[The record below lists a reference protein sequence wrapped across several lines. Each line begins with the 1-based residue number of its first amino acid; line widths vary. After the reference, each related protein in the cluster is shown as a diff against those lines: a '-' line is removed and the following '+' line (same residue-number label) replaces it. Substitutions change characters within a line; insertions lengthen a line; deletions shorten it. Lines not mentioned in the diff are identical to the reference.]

1 MTTFAVARLTDVT
14 MGPDIVA
21 YLEGID
27 ATLAP
32 FGGRFVIHGG
42 PFERIEGDWTGDLIA
57 IAFPSRKAAHDW
69 YASPAYRAILPLRTN
84 HSKGDVIFIE
94 GVSEDHRATDI
105 LTPSPT

>member
-14 MGPDIVA
+14 MGPDIIA

-27 ATLAP
+27 ATLEP

-42 PFERIEGDWTGDLIA
+42 PFERIEGNWTGDLIA
-57 IAFPSRKAAHDW
+57 IAFPNPEAARDW
-69 YASPAYRAILPLRTN
+69 YASPAYRAILPLRTQ

-94 GVSEDHRATDI
+94 SVSEDHRATDI
-105 LTPSPT
+105 LAPSPT